1 MPTTLTPGD
10 IAIIGYNTTNP
21 DSIRFILLVD
31 ITTGTTFN
39 VTDNGWQSNGSFTT
53 TEGILTYTAP
63 SNISAGTVLTWTN
76 GSSNNSPGF
85 NSDSPFGFAFNT
97 NGDSVTIYTGTLAS
111 PTLIYALNSG
121 TTGWS
126 PNAINP
132 TTSAEPTSANN
143 GTLIAGTSTVAIL
156 NANGYYS
163 GSTTSGTKAQLL
175 SAISNPA
182 NWTASSSI
190 TNLSNWQSSFTVNT
204 VTQPDLTI
212 NLSASPNHVT
222 AGTGNILTY
231 TITVSNNGNANAT
244 GVNVDFNLPTGIE
257 IISIPQ
263 TSGFQA
269 QIPPPNS
276 SQISFTNGSINA
288 GSNATLTIQVV
299 PYNAGNLTSGTAV
312 IDPTNTI
319 TESNE
324 NNNTAAAV
332 STTVNPGLPNLNVG
346 TSTPGPITAGV
357 PFNYTLDVQ
366 NNGGANASGVTLQF
380 TLPANVTYNSANILG
395 GGFSEPIVTGNV
407 LTFNGGSINA
417 GNFAQILVNVTPTV
431 AGSLGSGTLVADP
444 NSTINESN
452 EVDNSINTAIATVNP
467 GIQPDLTISLSDS
480 PDPVTVGNNLTYTLT
495 VNNNGTGNASGINVN
510 FTLPTGL
517 SVVGTPGVSNSFT
530 YTGTIGGVAKFTGGS
545 INAGGNA
552 TLTLEV
558 TPNNAGVLTSGS
570 AIVDPNNSIIESNES
585 NNNAV
590 GVSTNV
596 NAAPQPNL
604 TISVSDSPDPVTVG
618 NNLTYTLTVNNNGTG
633 NASGVDVNFTLPTG
647 LSVVGTPGVSN
658 SFTYTGT
665 IGGVAKFTGG
675 SINAGSNAILT
686 LQVTPNNAGVLTSG
700 IAIVDPNNS
709 IIESNESDNN
719 AAAITT
725 TVNGITAPTKINQ
738 IQGNGATS
746 PLINTVQTIEGIVVG
761 DFQTPTATG
770 GLGGFF
776 LQEETADEDGN
787 PLTSE
792 GIFVFADNSFVDVSE
807 GQKVRVTGVVSE
819 TFGQTQITPTNAAT
833 IQIQTGGSL
842 AQITPAT
849 VNLPFVSNT
858 FVEQF
863 EGMRVKLPQTLTVSD
878 TFNLVRFGELTL
890 SNGRLFQPTNI
901 VSHGAAA
908 NSQQAANEL
917 NKIIIDDGRNGAYQ
931 TPFAYGFNAANPIRT
946 GQNTTNIEGV
956 LSYDFNNYRIH
967 PTITPNFIG
976 NTRTT
981 TPENVGGNIKVASF
995 NLLNYFNGSTF
1006 PTSRGATTSAEFT
1019 RQRNKTIDAIL
1030 KMNSDIIGV
1039 MELEN
1044 DGYGTNSAI
1053 QDLINGLNSS
1063 PNKPAGVNYAFINP
1077 GLSQLGG
1084 DEITVGLIYNF
1095 AKVSPVGNAAILS
1108 FGAFNQDANSL
1119 HRPALAQTF
1128 QDITSGGKFTTVVN
1142 HFKSK
1147 GSAPASGDPNADQG
1161 DGQGAWNL
1169 ARTQAAN
1176 QLTAWLATD
1185 PTNSGDSDFLIIGD
1199 LNSYA
1204 KEDPITVIKNRG
1216 YTNLIEQFVGT
1227 NSYSFVFQGQAGYL
1241 DHALSSS
1248 SLTSQ
1253 VTGATEWHI
1262 NADESP
1268 LIDYNEESFPNS
1280 GPAKPADFY
1289 NADAYRSSDHD
1300 PIVLG
1305 INLTTPNISIQ
1316 AIDPNASEAG
1326 NDGGT
1331 FRISR
1336 SGGGSVG
1343 ALNVTYTVTGQ
1354 ATSNDYNPSLTGV
1367 ATIAAG
1373 QSFVDVTIIPVDDS
1387 STEGNETVIVN
1398 LVDTADY
1405 NLSANNS
1412 ATVTIADNDTVVL
1425 PPPEPE
1431 KCSCYQI
1438 EDMVNHSYNGTT
1450 FNPNPPDDFILND
1463 DNDNYILAGL
1473 GKDTIFGRSGDDFIN
1488 GNQDADIINGN
1499 RGNDTIHGGKGNDFI
1514 RGGKNNDV
1522 IYGDLDKDTLC
1533 GDLGNDNM
1541 FGMLGDDILIGS
1553 EGDDILNG
1561 NQGNDTVC
1569 GGEGNDLVRG
1579 GQNNDSLCGCAG
1591 DDTIFGDL
1599 GNDTLCGGE
1608 GNDIFGL
1615 RSNSGFDIIKDFTIG
1630 KDLLGLTGGLSFTQL
1645 TIAQQGQDTLIRI
1658 TATNEILA
1666 SLTGVT
1672 ASLITANAIV
1682 EI

>member
-10 IAIIGYNTTNP
+10 IAIIGFNTTNP
-21 DSIRFILLVD
+21 DSISLILLVD
-31 ITTGTTFN
+31 ITTSTTFN
-39 VTDNGWQSNGSFTT
+39 ITDNGWKSNGSFTT

-63 SNISAGTVLTWTN
+63 SNISAGAVLTWTN

-85 NSDSPFGFAFNT
+85 NSNNPFGFAFNT
-97 NGDSVTIYTGTLAS
+97 SGDSITIYTGTLAS

-121 TTGWS
+121 ITGWS
-126 PNAINP
+126 PNAINS
-132 TTSAEPTSANN
+132 TTSAEPTAANN
-143 GTLIAGTSTVAIL
+143 GTLNTGTSTLAIL
-156 NANGYYS
+156 NSNGYYN
-163 GSTTSGTKAQLL
+163 GVTTSGTKAQLL
-175 SAISNPA
+175 SAISNPT

-190 TNLSNWQSSFTVNT
+190 TNLSNWKSSFTVNT

-212 NLSASPNHVT
+212 NLSASPDPVT

-244 GVNVDFNLPTGIE
+244 GVNVDFNLPTGID

-263 TSGFQA
+263 SSGFQA
-269 QIPPPNS
+269 QILPPNS
-276 SQISFTNGSINA
+276 SKISFTNGSINA
-288 GSNATLTIQVV
+288 GSNATLTVRVV
-299 PYNAGNLTSGTAV
+299 PYNAGVLTSGTAV

-324 NNNTAAAV
+324 NNNTATAV

-346 TSTPGPITAGV
+346 TSTPRPITASV

-380 TLPANVTYNSANILG
+380 TLPANVNYNSANILG
-395 GGFSEPIVTGNV
+395 GGFSVPIVTGNV
-407 LTFNGGSINA
+407 LTFNDGSVNA
-417 GNFAQILVNVTPTV
+417 GNFAQISVNVTPTV

-452 EVDNSINTAIATVNP
+452 ETDNSINTAIATVNP
-467 GIQPDLTISLSDS
+467 GI
-480 PDPVTVGNNLTYTLT
+480 
-495 VNNNGTGNASGINVN
+495 
-510 FTLPTGL
+510 
-517 SVVGTPGVSNSFT
+517 
-530 YTGTIGGVAKFTGGS
+530 
-545 INAGGNA
+545 
-552 TLTLEV
+552 
-558 TPNNAGVLTSGS
+558 
-570 AIVDPNNSIIESNES
+570 
-585 NNNAV
+585 
-590 GVSTNV
+590 
-596 NAAPQPNL
+596 QPNL

-618 NNLTYTLTVNNNGTG
+618 NNLTYTLTVNNNGNA
-633 NASGVDVNFTLPTG
+633 NASGIDVDFTLPTG

-658 SFTYTGT
+658 NFNYAGT

-675 SINAGSNAILT
+675 SINAGSNATLT
-686 LQVTPNNAGVLTSG
+686 VQVTPNNAGVLTSG
-700 IAIVDPNNS
+700 IATVDPNNS
-709 IIESNESDNN
+709 IIESNENDNN

-725 TVNGITAPTKINQ
+725 TVNGITALTKINQ
-738 IQGNGATS
+738 IQGIGATS
-746 PLINTVQTIEGIVVG
+746 PLNNTVQTIEGIVVG

-792 GIFVFADNSFVDVSE
+792 GIFVFADTSFVDVSE
-807 GQKVRVTGVVSE
+807 GQKVRVTGTVSE
-819 TFGQTQITPTNAAT
+819 TFGQTQITPTNAAA

-849 VNLPFVSNT
+849 VNLPFASNT

-863 EGMRVKLPQTLTVSD
+863 EGMRVKLPQNLTISD
-878 TFNLVRFGELTL
+878 TFNLVRFGEITL

-901 VSHGAAA
+901 VSPGAAA

-931 TPFAYGFNAANPIRT
+931 TPFAYGFNATNPIRT
-946 GQNTTNIEGV
+946 GQTTTNIEGV

-967 PTITPNFIG
+967 PTATPSFTG

-1006 PTSRGATTSAEFT
+1006 PTSRGASTSTEFI

-1030 KMNSDIIGV
+1030 KMNSDIIGL

-1077 GLSQLGG
+1077 GFSQLGG
-1084 DEITVGLIYNF
+1084 DEITVGLIYNS

-1108 FGAFNQDANSL
+1108 FGAFNQGASSL

-1128 QDITSGGKFTTVVN
+1128 QDIASGGKFTTVVN

-1147 GSAPASGDPNADQG
+1147 GSAPVAGDPNADQG

-1176 QLTAWLATD
+1176 ELTAWLATD

-1204 KEDPITVIKNRG
+1204 KEDPITAIKNQG
-1216 YTNLIEQFVGT
+1216 YTNLIEQFVGA
-1227 NSYSFVFQGQAGYL
+1227 NSYSYVFQGQAGYL

-1253 VTGATEWHI
+1253 VTDATEWHI

-1268 LIDYNEESFPNS
+1268 LIDYNEENLPNN

-1289 NADAYRSSDHD
+1289 NADVYRSSDHD

-1305 INLTTPNISIQ
+1305 INLAAPNISIQ

-1326 NDGGT
+1326 DDGGT

-1336 SGGGSVG
+1336 SGGGSIG
-1343 ALNVTYTVTGQ
+1343 ALNVSYTVTGQ

-1373 QSFVDVTIIPVDDS
+1373 QSFVDVTITPVDDN
-1387 STEGNETVIVN
+1387 STEGNETVIIN

-1405 NLSANNS
+1405 DLSTNDS
-1412 ATVTIADNDTVVL
+1412 ATVIIADNITVL
-1425 PPPEPE
+1425 LPPEPE

-1438 EDMVNHSYNGTT
+1438 EEMVNHSYNGTT
-1450 FNPNPPDDFILND
+1450 FNPNTPDDFILGD
-1463 DNDNYILAGL
+1463 DNENYILAGL
-1473 GKDTIFGRSGDDFIN
+1473 GNDTIFGSSGDDFIN
-1488 GNQDADIINGN
+1488 GNQDADVINGN
-1499 RGNDTIHGGKGNDFI
+1499 RGNDTIHGGKGNDFL
-1514 RGGKNNDV
+1514 RGGQNNDV

-1553 EGDDILNG
+1553 EGDDTLNG

-1579 GQNNDSLCGCAG
+1579 GQNNDFLCGCAG
-1591 DDTIFGDL
+1591 NDTIFGDF

-1615 RSNSGFDIIKDFTIG
+1615 RVNSGLDIIKDFTIG